1 MKYPLGVQYLGGTSR
16 WGGTAVS
23 TIVIKVLLNFGTW
36 DMNTKLFVGN
46 LSFKVTESELEE
58 LFSQA
63 GAVVSVAIPTDRE
76 TGRKRGFAFVEMQT
90 QAEAEAAVKQFNG
103 QTLDGRQIAVNPSQ
117 PKENSQ
123 RRNNKRW

>member
-1 MKYPLGVQYLGGTSR
+1 
-16 WGGTAVS
+16 
-23 TIVIKVLLNFGTW
+23 
-36 DMNTKLFVGN
+36 MNTKLFVGN
-46 LSFKVTESELEE
+46 LSFKVTEGQLEE
-58 LFSQA
+58 LFAQA

-117 PKENSQ
+117 PRENSP

>member
-1 MKYPLGVQYLGGTSR
+1 
-16 WGGTAVS
+16 
-23 TIVIKVLLNFGTW
+23 
-36 DMNTKLFVGN
+36 MNTKLFIGN
-46 LSFKVTESELEE
+46 LSFKVTEAELEE

-103 QTLDGRQIAVNPSQ
+103 QTIDGRQIAVNPSQ
-117 PKENSQ
+117 PKEGGA
-123 RRNNKRW
+123 RRSGGNKRY

>member
-1 MKYPLGVQYLGGTSR
+1 
-16 WGGTAVS
+16 
-23 TIVIKVLLNFGTW
+23 
-36 DMNTKLFVGN
+36 MNTKLFVGN
-46 LSFKVTESELEE
+46 LSFKVTEQELQE

-103 QTLDGRQIAVNPSQ
+103 QTVNGRQIAVNPSQ
-117 PKENSQ
+117 PREGGAGKKN
-123 RRNNKRW
+123 NNKRW

>member
-1 MKYPLGVQYLGGTSR
+1 
-16 WGGTAVS
+16 
-23 TIVIKVLLNFGTW
+23 
-36 DMNTKLFVGN
+36 MNTKLFVGN